1 MSTFLTCQV
10 KRISTSVP
18 VVGNGMGLGIM
29 DSRGTSYGMAL
40 DWSSTFALHL
50 SRGGYGQPA
59 GSYHPPDISG
69 VDNGE
74 VLGVTSDTT
83 KSGIVANLSDTNI
96 GEVNSLKLGK
106 YILKY

>member
-1 MSTFLTCQV
+1 
-10 KRISTSVP
+10 
-18 VVGNGMGLGIM
+18 MGLGLM

-40 DWSSTFALHL
+40 DWSATFALHL
-50 SRGGYGQPA
+50 SHEGYGQPA
-59 GSYHPPDISG
+59 GSYHPPDVYG

-74 VLGVTSDTT
+74 VLGVISDTT
-83 KSGIVANLSDTNI
+83 KSGIIASLSDIDI